1 MRLTS
6 TPKSARAGEPSLLA
20 IAETLAAMGA
30 SAWIGVHFG
39 TWTHMAVG
47 ACIAPLL
54 LLRTEESCQY
64 AVHYIKDFVAWVDT
78 KPGTA
83 WAFIFGALAVPVTA
97 IRVWATLVHVIPHP
111 VIALSA
117 FPGNWRRTT
126 IALDSATSPEWIPL
140 PADMSEHPDTLR
152 EFGQV
157 YPLARLLLSEC
168 RDAAKARGWEGRIG
182 LVILAVFIIGPL
194 FVTAAVSGLAYRWS
208 IKSTAIIWA
217 PMLWALRPPKP
228 KGEAWSAHL
237 KLRATSDFNR
247 IVVIFST
254 VVLLGFVVKYALFVA
269 EHKLAMRAEAWQGW
283 LGERLGEFVAAFV
296 RPGEIPIWQL
306 ASATNAVLAIVVFFM
321 VRSWLRHAEVG
332 LPAPDARID
341 RMLGVLYFFRRLL
354 TSYAIFCNGVVAIQ
368 LARKLPMP
376 EIGSKLFPWL

>member
-6 TPKSARAGEPSLLA
+6 TPESARAGEPSLLA
-20 IAETLAAMGA
+20 IIETLAAMAA

-39 TWTHMAVG
+39 TWTHIAVG
-47 ACIAPLL
+47 ACIAPFL

-64 AVHYIKDFVAWVDT
+64 VVQCIRDLSRWICTKLGVVGMGVSLPTFVA
-78 KPGTA
+78 
-83 WAFIFGALAVPVTA
+83 PVTA
-97 IRVWATLVHVIPHP
+97 IRVWAILVHVIPHP
-111 VIALSA
+111 VIALRA
-117 FPGNWRRTT
+117 FPGNRRRTT
-126 IALDSATSPEWIPL
+126 IALDSATSPEWIPV
-140 PADMSEHPDTLR
+140 PADMSEHHQAPD
-152 EFGQV
+152 FGRV
-157 YPLARLLLSEC
+157 YGLARSILSET
-168 RDAAKARGWEGRIG
+168 RREVKKHGGLGRIG
-182 LVILAVFIIGPL
+182 YVILAVFIVGPL
-194 FVTAAVSGLAYRWS
+194 FVTAVVSGLAYRWS

-237 KLRATSDFNR
+237 KLKATSDFNR

-254 VVLLGFVVKYALFVA
+254 LVLLGFLVKYAFFVA
-269 EHKLAMRAEAWQGW
+269 EHELALRAGAWHG
-283 LGERLGEFVAAFV
+283 RLGEFVAAFV
-296 RPGEIPIWQL
+296 RPGEFPIWQL

-332 LPAPDARID
+332 LPAPDTRID
-341 RMLGVLYFFRRLL
+341 RTLGVLYFFRRLL